1 MKKYTVFFSIV
12 LLAVAFRAPAKAPE
26 YKVCFGNTHAH
37 CNYSGDIAVFRAKKG
52 LSLDPKNSAESHY
65 ELAKENGYD
74 FYFVTDHSQYPVYTP
89 DAWAAV
95 KAAAEA
101 ATDASFVA
109 LRGYEHSEND
119 GPDGRGHMN
128 VYNSSDYLNAMADG
142 VSVEYFH
149 NWLAK
154 PEQADAI
161 VTEELEVQL
170 KELDGK

>member
-12 LLAVAFRAPAKAPE
+12 LLAVAFRAPAKTPE

-89 DAWAAV
+89 DTWAAV
-95 KAAAEA
+95 SY
-101 ATDASFVA
+101 THLTLPTNRMV
-109 LRGYEHSEND
+109 
-119 GPDGRGHMN
+119 
-128 VYNSSDYLNAMADG
+128 
-142 VSVEYFH
+142 
-149 NWLAK
+149 
-154 PEQADAI
+154 
-161 VTEELEVQL
+161 
-170 KELDGK
+170 